1 MPAALTLHLR
11 TIRAWNPDTRQLHG
25 LACALF
31 EGDDADHTAQQKLF
45 TVQQPTAQSPT
56 ALRLRATWYGARAVP
71 GTALE
76 PRLLRLGNTRC
87 QVIRTEL
94 RTESFAALAAAGPT
108 TRATLTFRS
117 PTYFQRSGEPDL
129 TPDPALIL
137 GSHRRSWNT
146 GVGPDS
152 PLHIDDTA
160 WQDLQGALRIDH
172 LNLTTTTRDSGY
184 DRLRTGFTG
193 TITLRLARTTP
204 PHTAHLLATLT
215 RFAPYAGTG
224 AGTTHGFGAT
234 TSVMVGERSDTARH
248 GPQRGSAPP
257 PAPQDEDHACN
268 RTTDTS
274 PSVTP
279 SRAAHQSSSTP
290 RPTRK

>member
-1 MPAALTLHLR
+1 MPATLVLHLR
-11 TIRAWNPDTRQLHG
+11 TIRAWSPSTRQLHG

-31 EGDDADHTAQQKLF
+31 EGDDADHTAQQKPF
-45 TVQQPTAQSPT
+45 TIQQPTAQSPT
-56 ALRLRATWYGARAVP
+56 ALRLRATWYGTEAVP

-76 PRLLRLGNTRC
+76 SRLLRLGNTRC
-87 QVIRTEL
+87 QVVRTEL
-94 RTESFAALAAAGPT
+94 RTESFAALASAGAT
-108 TRATLTFRS
+108 TRATFTFHS

-152 PLHIDDTA
+152 PLWIDDTA

-184 DRLRTGFTG
+184 NRLRTGFTG
-193 TITLRLARTTP
+193 TLTLRLSRTAP
-204 PHTAHLLATLT
+204 PHTAHLLATLA

-234 TSVMVGERSDTARH
+234 TSVVEGQRDHAARYDS
-248 GPQRGSAPP
+248 PRRSAPP
-257 PAPQDEDHACN
+257 PAPQDEDRPRN
-268 RTTDTS
+268 RTMASS
-274 PSVTP
+274 PFKAP

-290 RPTRK
+290 QSA